1 MLINKHFLRPSFAL
15 GIPKGYAW
23 ICLGYAK
30 DMPRVCLGYAKS
42 YQSIILEV
50 NKRVYLEGPYLK
62 THCEKATYYFS
73 KITDPAC
80 VG

>member
-1 MLINKHFLRPSFAL
+1 ML
-15 GIPKGYAW
+15 
-23 ICLGYAK
+23 
-30 DMPRVCLGYAKS
+30 RVCLGHAKS
-42 YQSIILEV
+42 YQSMMLEV

-80 VG
+80 VGWS